1 MITKHLTDEEI
12 QGYALDR
19 PNAKPSAIE
28 HIQLCEKC
36 KEKVIAYQLL
46 VTSIKEQSI
55 QTFDFNL
62 SELVVSKLPQ
72 PKPAYLPDNR
82 FVYFLAF
89 IAIILT
95 GILFYMFR
103 GYLLSLFS
111 DITPFLIYL
120 ITTSVI
126 TVLVVLIADMY
137 KNYQKKMSVLDFY

>member
-12 QGYALDR
+12 QEYPLDR
-19 PNAKPSAIE
+19 LNAKPGIIE
-28 HIQLCEKC
+28 HAELCEEC
-36 KEKVIAYQLL
+36 KKRIAAYQLL
-46 VTSIKEQSI
+46 FTGIKEQP
-55 QTFDFNL
+55 QPVFEFNL

-82 FVYFLAF
+82 FVYLLGF

-95 GILFYMFR
+95 GILSYIFR

-111 DITPFLIYL
+111 GITPFLIYL
-120 ITTSVI
+120 ITTTVI
-126 TVLVVLIADMY
+126 TILIVLIIDMY